1 MAHALAVL
9 VLAVLV
15 LAVWLAVLAVCWHT
29 RHTALVLR
37 ALVLR
42 GQRPAPWC
50 CAASGQRPA
59 ASGPAALQPCSP
71 AALQPCSPMPGVAG
85 PSG

>member
-1 MAHALAVL
+1 MCAIRPQWHTWHTLALALALAVLAVL

-15 LAVWLAVLAVCWHT
+15 LALAVCWHT

-37 ALVLR
+37 GQR
-42 GQRPAPWC
+42 GQRGPAPWC
-50 CAASGQRPA
+50 CALA
-59 ASGPAALQPCSP
+59 APR
-71 AALQPCSPMPGVAG
+71 PGVAG